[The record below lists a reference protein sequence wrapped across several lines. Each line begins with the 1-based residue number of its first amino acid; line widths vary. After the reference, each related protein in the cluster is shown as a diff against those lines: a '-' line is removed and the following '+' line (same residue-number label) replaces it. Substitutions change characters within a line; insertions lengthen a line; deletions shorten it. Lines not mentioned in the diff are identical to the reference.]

1 MSDSSHR
8 EDELATRSQLHR
20 KNKILSDLLETR
32 QKILAAASG
41 LSEARRDQVFLGIWS
56 VKDLLAHLAGWDHTN
71 LDAAKSVLGGELPSF
86 YQYRDRDWQTY
97 NAMLVKEHKK
107 DSFKE
112 LLAEVTAAH
121 EQLVEFLQTIP
132 PEQVNKDFG
141 VRFRGYKV
149 TIQRLLEAEL
159 EDERTHLQQIVDF
172 LWESR

>member
-1 MSDSSHR
+1 M
-8 EDELATRSQLHR
+8 ATRSQIHR

-32 QKILAAASG
+32 QKIVAAVSG
-41 LSEARRDQVFLGIWS
+41 LSDARRDQVFLGIWS
-56 VKDLLAHLAGWDHTN
+56 VKDLLAHMAGWDHTN

-97 NAMLVKEHKK
+97 NARLVKEHKK

-112 LLAEVTAAH
+112 LLAEVTAAQQ
-121 EQLVEFLQTIP
+121 QLVEFLQTIP
-132 PEQVNKDFG
+132 PEQFNKDFG